1 MPIRHLT
8 IRALD
13 IPFRQTFS
21 HASASRNRTESV
33 LVCAEGL
40 DGQIG
45 YGEGCPRSYVTGET
59 LVGVQEWF
67 HRHEAVWKSLANVEG
82 LRAWGNQNAADID
95 QNPSAWCAVET
106 ACLDLFGKQAMCSIE
121 SLLGVPELSGPF
133 RYSAVLGTDSL
144 AAFEKQLKQYAA
156 TGFTDYKVKVTGNLA
171 DDRRKLDLL
180 NGSGIAGLRIRLD
193 ANNLWKHADEAR
205 DYLLQLLCPSI
216 IEEPI
221 QVGDYEG
228 CRVLSRVLGVPI
240 VLDESFLRLEQFAHI
255 QGPPSTWIVNIRI
268 SKMGGVI
275 RSLAIAERARALGI
289 SIVIGAQ
296 VGESSILTRTALTV
310 ANNVRDILVAQEGA
324 FGTYLLERDICEPS
338 LMFGKEGLVHS
349 NSFRERPGLGLNV
362 TA

>member
-21 HASASRNRTESV
+21 HASASRSRTESV

-67 HRHEAVWKSLANVEG
+67 HRHEAVWRSFTNVED

-106 ACLDLFGKQAMCSIE
+106 ACLDLFGKQAGHSIE
-121 SLLGVPELSGPF
+121 LLLGVPELSGPF
-133 RYSAVLGTDSL
+133 RYSAVLGTDGL

-156 TGFTDYKVKVTGNLA
+156 TGFTDYKVKVMGNLA

-180 NGSGIAGLRIRLD
+180 NGARIAGLRVRLD
-193 ANNLWKHADEAR
+193 ANNLWKHVDEAR
-205 DYLLQLLCPSI
+205 DYLQQLLCLSS
-216 IEEPI
+216 IEEPM
-221 QVGDYEG
+221 QVGNYDG
-228 CRVLSRVLGVPI
+228 CRALSQALRVSI
-240 VLDESFLRLEQFAHI
+240 ILDESFLRLEQFARI
-255 QGPPSTWIVNIRI
+255 QDTPSTWIVNIRI

-289 SIVIGAQ
+289 PIVIGAQ
-296 VGESSILTRTALTV
+296 VGETSVLTRAALTL
-310 ANNVRDILVAQEGA
+310 ANSYRDIVIAQEGA
-324 FGTYLLERDICEPS
+324 FGTLLLERDLCDPP
-338 LMFGKEGLVHS
+338 LMFGAAGRLDV
-349 NSFRERPGLGLNV
+349 REICGRAGLGLSQV
-362 TA
+362 